1 MMYFLCKNDGE
12 LMQIIMIFR
21 VSAELGDYDEETH
34 TAAFISEFRFVQNQN
49 EEFEFDVL
57 ENYKRIR

>member
-1 MMYFLCKNDGE
+1 MTQNLTFH
-12 LMQIIMIFR
+12 

-57 ENYKRIR
+57 EAYKKIR

>member
-1 MMYFLCKNDGE
+1 MILS
-12 LMQIIMIFR
+12 LMQMIMIFR
-21 VSAELGDYDEETH
+21 DAAELGDYDEEIH

-57 ENYKRIR
+57 EGYKKIR